1 MNYLEGVKTVVEFI
15 VQAKGGITA
24 SELVEA
30 AKDESSPAHGAF
42 EWDDAIAGHEHRL
55 SQARKYL
62 RTVSVS
68 YRSAESREVLVCVP
82 RRAEIVADRSEPDDD
97 PCFDERGRQ
106 GQYRPISAVVADPD
120 ALASAERQF
129 ISIIASAA
137 RALRQL
143 REAAIA
149 ASRADL
155 IENIDLTETD
165 LSTIAHRMIVKPTS
179 NRPRV

>member
-15 VQAKGGITA
+15 VQTKGGITA

-30 AKDESSPAHGAF
+30 AKDEMSPAHCAF

-68 YRSAESREVLVCVP
+68 YRSAESSEVLVCVP
-82 RRAEIVADRSEPDDD
+82 KRADSDD
-97 PCFDERGRQ
+97 ESKQ

-120 ALASAERQF
+120 AYAAAERQF
-129 ISIIASAA
+129 VSIIESAG

-149 ASRADL
+149 EKRAERIAD
-155 IENIDLTETD
+155 IDLTGAD
-165 LSTIAHRMIVKPTS
+165 LFAIVNRMGGRSIAHQ
-179 NRPRV
+179 PRA